1 MKKSIALAGLLFLAT
16 TLLAQQEKEMSRVD
30 LYGGYSQAKVDPFQV
45 STRSTLRGWNGS
57 FGLNAASWLSLVVE
71 LGGNYGTVK
80 LPVAVPT
87 PFPTCPPFCPSPTD
101 TFNVDTRMGTY
112 LFGVHIPYRKWD
124 RFIPYASVLIGKA
137 TVNGKVDSFEE
148 SSSGFSMA
156 LGGGADIRLTKRW
169 AWRVQADYLHTDFY
183 KQVQDN
189 YRFQTGIVLRFTGG
203 KKKRPYPEIQQDPI
217 PATQP
222 PTTPPSTP
230 QTEPTAPAPPP
241 QEQTTPAAPPQQT
254 APQAEPPQE
263 STPPAATP
271 PPESTP
277 PPQEPPKK

>member
-45 STRSTLRGWNGS
+45 SNRSTLRGWNGS

-87 PFPTCPPFCPSPTD
+87 PFPACPPFCPSSTD

-112 LFGVHIPYRKWD
+112 LFGVHVPYRKWD

-217 PATQP
+217 SSDAT
-222 PTTPPSTP
+222 TDHATVNAADGTNRAS
-230 QTEPTAPAPPP
+230 AAA
-241 QEQTTPAAPPQQT
+241 QEQTTPAPPPQPP

-271 PPESTP
+271 PQESTP
-277 PPQEPPKK
+277 PPQEPPK